1 MGRTLLE
8 LSLQGG
14 AAVLLV
20 LLFRAAALHRAP
32 KRVFPALWGLVCL
45 CLLCPLRLA
54 VEVPGLPGPPTILS
68 PASAAPL
75 DAAAPAG
82 GPISLPAEPSAA
94 PERGWDA
101 GELLPVLWAVGA
113 AGTAGWFLTAHFY
126 YRRKYRAAVRV
137 EDGPVRAFLA
147 AHPLGRQMAVKRT
160 AQVTSPLTY
169 GLFRPVILLPRDF
182 PQEGEAL
189 SFVLAHELAHI
200 KRWDVARKWVL
211 ALAVSVH
218 WFNPLVWLMYVL
230 ANRDIEL
237 ACDEAVTCSM
247 ERQEKAAYPMSLLA
261 LAERRSGAA
270 PLGTGFGK
278 KAVKERVMTM
288 LKAKKITAWG
298 KAAAVAA
305 VVLVM
310 AAGLLTVGVAAEAP
324 PAEPTPVQTAAPTPT
339 PVQEALHIPTEEW
352 ILEHGYPTNDLGETY
367 GPDVS
372 DDIPSPDLTLAYN
385 YEEGIRGYVRQSE
398 LDAGCPQTLEEAANW
413 KQQRFY
419 VNLYLQDGKTVI
431 GRFKVGGGTS
441 TPEPSASPEDTG
453 PLDITVDVRTHPIT
467 GEKFYRWQAEQQEA
481 LHIPTQEWVL
491 EHGYP
496 TNDLGETYGPNVKE
510 LDHGPDLILAIDR
523 QGLQG
528 YLRWSEFPGT
538 SIRTPEEA
546 IAYCSEDH
554 SPCYL
559 NLYLQDGVTV
569 IGTFRVF

>member
-20 LLFRAAALHRAP
+20 ALFRAAALHRAP

-54 VEVPGLPGPPTILS
+54 VEVPGLPGSPAILS
-68 PASAAPL
+68 PAPAAPL

-82 GPISLPAEPSAA
+82 EPISLPAEPSAA

-147 AHPLGRQMAVKRT
+147 AHPLGRQVAVKRT

-169 GLFRPVILLPRDF
+169 GLLRPVILLPQE
-182 PQEGEAL
+182 PPIEGEAL
-189 SFVLAHELAHI
+189 SFILAHELAHI

-247 ERQEKAAYPMSLLA
+247 ERQEKAAYLMSLLA

-278 KAVKERVMTM
+278 NAVKERVMAM
-288 LKAKKITAWG
+288 MKAKKITAWG

-310 AAGLLTVGVAAEAP
+310 AAGLLTVVVAAGAS
-324 PAEPTPVQTAAPTPT
+324 PAEPMPVQTAAPT

-352 ILEHGYPTNDLGETY
+352 I
-367 GPDVS
+367 
-372 DDIPSPDLTLAYN
+372 
-385 YEEGIRGYVRQSE
+385 
-398 LDAGCPQTLEEAANW
+398 
-413 KQQRFY
+413 
-419 VNLYLQDGKTVI
+419 
-431 GRFKVGGGTS
+431 
-441 TPEPSASPEDTG
+441 
-453 PLDITVDVRTHPIT
+453 
-467 GEKFYRWQAEQQEA
+467 
-481 LHIPTQEWVL
+481 L

-528 YLRWSEFPGT
+528 YLRWSEFPGA
-538 SIRTPEEA
+538 SICTPEEA